1 MKINTNHFKATPEW
15 YKEELKSFLNA
26 NESPEPLTEN
36 ILSYVRDTV
45 SRYKDRVVGYKMFNE
60 PLHGEEYRGRYD
72 DIWNRVFNEFKSAD
86 PNVQLMV
93 NDYNIAKADCG
104 QCIVDLVK
112 GWYALMAYLNPDLIY
127 LLK

>member
-1 MKINTNHFKATPEW
+1 
-15 YKEELKSFLNA
+15 
-26 NESPEPLTEN
+26 
-36 ILSYVRDTV
+36 
-45 SRYKDRVVGYKMFNE
+45 MFNE

-72 DIWNRVFNEFKSAD
+72 DIWNRVFNEFKAAD

-112 GWYALMAYLNPDLIY
+112 GWDKLTIGSGTLFPNRINIPHFN
-127 LLK
+127 

>member
-1 MKINTNHFKATPEW
+1 
-15 YKEELKSFLNA
+15 
-26 NESPEPLTEN
+26 
-36 ILSYVRDTV
+36 
-45 SRYKDRVVGYKMFNE
+45 MFNE

-112 GWYALMAYLNPDLIY
+112 GWYTLMAYLKPDLIY
-127 LLK
+127 LLQ

>member
-1 MKINTNHFKATPEW
+1 
-15 YKEELKSFLNA
+15 
-26 NESPEPLTEN
+26 
-36 ILSYVRDTV
+36 
-45 SRYKDRVVGYKMFNE
+45 MFNE